1 MALGLGKVVVFAV
14 ILCEEAM
21 PSFIFVVVPL
31 VMIFVFPIVNAL
43 LLLLIVMIVV
53 CRSSYNSYGCY
64 QRCC

>member
-31 VMIFVFPIVNAL
+31 VMIFVFPVVNIL
-43 LLLLIVMIVV
+43 
-53 CRSSYNSYGCY
+53 RSGDSNDCYGRDEGTS
-64 QRCC
+64 QKQ